1 MGEIGIGAV
10 AQFVVP
16 LLGQRVRLCNA
27 PLRQQAGVHQHILRC
42 CSASRA
48 GRAQPVEQGAALG
61 VVENIVERV
70 AALEPAV
77 AVRHGEQD
85 GGRGCPTRCAHAV
98 FMPAGKLQALQGL
111 VASVDNVAGEPKG
124 VGAVVETD
132 FVQQGIELVVAALQ
146 IAECVV
152 CHRIQI
158 RCSDGLWLRPSQKG

>member
-10 AQFVVP
+10 AQFVCHFF
-16 LLGQRVRLCNA
+16 GQRVRLCDA
-27 PLRQQAGVHQHILRC
+27 PLRQQAGVHQHIFVVAQHQGL
-42 CSASRA
+42 
-48 GRAQPVEQGAALG
+48 GAQPVEQGAALG
-61 VVENIVERV
+61 VIENIVERV

-77 AVRHGEQD
+77 AVRHGEQVQVVVAQH
-85 GGRGCPTRCAHAV
+85 GAHAA

-111 VASVDNVAGEPKG
+111 GASVDNVAGEPKG

-146 IAECVV
+146 IADCVV

-158 RCSDGLWLRPSQKG
+158 CVQTAFG